1 MALESATTI
10 NQLREEYPTGLDPKN
25 QGDDHLRLI
34 KGALKRTFP
43 NVAGVVNASHEQL
56 NGLLGAGVTNMPG
69 MVSMWGYDA
78 ATVPAGWKIC
88 NGVGTLRDGRPVP
101 DLRNRF
107 MVAATGTYAQGT
119 VGGGTTHTHGITV
132 AGHALTIEQMPNHS
146 HGVGVQYTPWRGPYQ
161 DSAMTSMG
169 GNTQTTAVG
178 GNQPHAHGASAAVAD
193 HTPPYYAIIY
203 IIKD

>member
-10 NQLREEYPTGLDPKN
+10 NQLREEFPTGLDPKN

-56 NGLLGAGVTNMPG
+56 NGLLSPGVLNMPG
-69 MVSMWGYDA
+69 MVIMWGYDVT
-78 ATVPAGWKIC
+78 TVPAGWKIC
-88 NGVGTLRDGRPVP
+88 NGVGTLRDGRAVP

-107 MVAATGTYAQGT
+107 MVAATGTYAPGA
-119 VGGGTTHTHGITV
+119 VGGAATHTHAITV
-132 AGHALTIEQMPNHS
+132 ANHTLTVDQIPAHS
-146 HGVGVQYTPWRGPYQ
+146 HSVPIQVYAWRGPYQ
-161 DSAMTSMG
+161 DSAEMTPG
-169 GNTQTTAVG
+169 GNTQSGRTG
-178 GNQPHAHGASAAVAD
+178 GGQPHNHGGSAAVAD
-193 HTPPYYAIIY
+193 SLPPYYSIIY